1 MSDPVIAV
9 ENLSKRYVISH
20 QRSKSDGLRHAIEGA
35 MHAPLKWL
43 RSRREQKKQQ
53 EEEFWALKDV
63 SFDVNQGDVIGVIG
77 RNGAGKSTMLKILS
91 RITEPTSG
99 RIRLAGRVASLLEV
113 GTGFHPELTG
123 RENIY
128 LNGAI
133 LGMTMV
139 EIKRKFDEI
148 VAFAEV
154 EQFLD
159 TPVKR
164 YSSGMYVRLAF
175 AVAAHL
181 EPEILLVDEVLAVGD
196 AAFQRKCLGKMGQV
210 ARQGRTILFVSHNM
224 GAVLRLCER
233 CIWLHDG
240 RVQAQGDAREIVN
253 EYTAYGTIDEAERSW
268 SESEGAGDDSV
279 KLIAVRV
286 CQPSSVP
293 NAAINITEPF
303 DLVIETEF
311 LKVLPEVTAGLRIL
325 TADGQIVFHTTAEM
339 NSNLRVSRPG
349 RWQYVCRMPAYAL
362 NSGTYFL
369 NVAVTIPFVR
379 TIFSKE
385 NVLRWTVEAMST
397 EMGRYGPKDWH
408 GIIGPGLGKW
418 SVEELNTNPTAL
430 EDMSIASAA
439 TAASNLGAPKPSID
453 RCQ

>member
-123 RENIY
+123 RENIF

-196 AAFQRKCLGKMGQV
+196 LAFQRKCLGKMGQV

-224 GAVLRLCER
+224 AAITRLCQRALWFERGRLVESGDTEQIVAKYLTSSTEEMGEVTYCDNGDKPPGSEFVRLEAIRVRGSDGLVTPLLDVRLPFTLEVQYRVLKRTTNLRIGVRLNAHDGTVVLTSTDMDDHDELIREPGVYLSRCDIPAELLNYGQYYVTVGCDFPMVRTHFQVDPALAFHIEQTGGAGGHLNDGRTGLLRLRLPWKVER
-233 CIWLHDG
+233 I
-240 RVQAQGDAREIVN
+240 
-253 EYTAYGTIDEAERSW
+253 ER
-268 SESEGAGDDSV
+268 
-279 KLIAVRV
+279 
-286 CQPSSVP
+286 
-293 NAAINITEPF
+293 
-303 DLVIETEF
+303 
-311 LKVLPEVTAGLRIL
+311 
-325 TADGQIVFHTTAEM
+325 
-339 NSNLRVSRPG
+339 
-349 RWQYVCRMPAYAL
+349 
-362 NSGTYFL
+362 
-369 NVAVTIPFVR
+369 
-379 TIFSKE
+379 
-385 NVLRWTVEAMST
+385 
-397 EMGRYGPKDWH
+397 
-408 GIIGPGLGKW
+408 
-418 SVEELNTNPTAL
+418 
-430 EDMSIASAA
+430 
-439 TAASNLGAPKPSID
+439 
-453 RCQ
+453 